1 MDTNCWICG
10 GRRDSQEHEWKRSDI
25 TDYFGPVTTKTL
37 LYKQTE
43 TRLNNC
49 IISSKSEKL
58 MSKAPICRRCNNERT
73 QPYDYAW
80 QTLSR
85 YLQAH
90 WAHIVT
96 KGYFSL
102 REVFPSN
109 TRMQAV
115 HVHLYFVKALGCRIV
130 EEKKP
135 LNIGRFSEALLSG
148 KPHKDVFLTFA
159 NLPPLEEHLG
169 NKYAVSSEVSTGNYS
184 CGL

>member
-1 MDTNCWICG
+1 
-10 GRRDSQEHEWKRSDI
+10 
-25 TDYFGPVTTKTL
+25 
-37 LYKQTE
+37 
-43 TRLNNC
+43 
-49 IISSKSEKL
+49 
-58 MSKAPICRRCNNERT
+58 
-73 QPYDYAW
+73 
-80 QTLSR
+80 R

-184 CGL
+184 CGLALSHTAGWTYGFYPRCVRVSYLSAESPRTWRRKAWHPDQNTTRVELGSYF